1 MSVFSSLIGQD
12 HIIDQLTTAVS
23 AAKSG
28 TGSQAMTHSWLF
40 VGPPGSG
47 RSNAAIAFAAAL
59 VCKENGCGNCVDCTT
74 VMSSTHVDVERFDPT
89 GLSIKAEEVRE
100 LIARSSW
107 SPSVGGWRIV
117 IIEDADR
124 LTETAAN
131 ALLKTIEEPETH
143 TVWLLCAPTL
153 SDVPVTIRSRCRHVQ
168 LRTPSTDSVQD
179 FLLNQ
184 TKVDKK
190 TAEFAARISQGHI
203 GRARFIATNL
213 EAQSRRKE
221 ILSLAI
227 SLHDVDSCFKAAQ
240 RILDIA
246 EQQAEIENAERDAQE
261 LKQLQD
267 AYQGTGRGMISGGAK
282 AVKDL
287 EKEQKSSATRAI
299 RDNIDA
305 VLLDIATFYR
315 DVLVMQSKS
324 SEILNIDVS
333 QEIMTYA
340 GTTSSKRTLQQIDAV
355 LIARTNLAR
364 NAAPLATLEALFCA
378 LK

>member
-1 MSVFSSLIGQD
+1 
-12 HIIDQLTTAVS
+12 
-23 AAKSG
+23 
-28 TGSQAMTHSWLF
+28 
-40 VGPPGSG
+40 
-47 RSNAAIAFAAAL
+47 
-59 VCKENGCGNCVDCTT
+59 
-74 VMSSTHVDVERFDPT
+74 
-89 GLSIKAEEVRE
+89 
-100 LIARSSW
+100 
-107 SPSVGGWRIV
+107 
-117 IIEDADR
+117 
-124 LTETAAN
+124 
-131 ALLKTIEEPETH
+131 
-143 TVWLLCAPTL
+143 
-153 SDVPVTIRSRCRHVQ
+153 
-168 LRTPSTDSVQD
+168 VQD